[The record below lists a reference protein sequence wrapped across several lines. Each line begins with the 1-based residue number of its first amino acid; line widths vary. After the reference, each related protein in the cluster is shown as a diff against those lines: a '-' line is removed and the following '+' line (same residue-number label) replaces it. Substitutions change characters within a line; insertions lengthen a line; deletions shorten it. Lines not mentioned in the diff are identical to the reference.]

1 MMASSLGRTTAS
13 LITRGELP
21 ADIAAAGV
29 TDIRHRTRTDEAR
42 MTTTRPTFEG
52 VKQAAER
59 LKPHMAP
66 TPLYRS
72 ETLSRALDADVWL
85 KQETATPIASFKLRG
100 ALNHLLVAQSQT
112 PIKSAVTSST
122 GNHGQGV
129 AYAARLLG
137 VPADIFLP
145 DGCPIVKQTMIK
157 LFGATLHVGGVDI
170 DDAKERARKFCTERG
185 GSFVDDGES
194 ARLIEGAGTIGHE
207 IGAALEDVDYAFV
220 PMGSGSL
227 VAGTAIGLKGTQPRA
242 KRHRRAVGGRA
253 GHGREL
259 PRQARR
265 RAPRQQPGR
274 IHRLPRARR
283 HRAHRRPPPCRRRPA
298 GERPR
303 PPGRPQHAAD
313 LGPRAGRA
321 GLRRRPRRRLDAPQ
335 GAARQARGPR
345 AVRRQRRPG
354 NDRPR
359 PLRAGAVRSDE
370 RR

>member
-1 MMASSLGRTTAS
+1 
-13 LITRGELP
+13 
-21 ADIAAAGV
+21 
-29 TDIRHRTRTDEAR
+29 

-85 KQETATPIASFKLRG
+85 KLETATPIASFKLRG
-100 ALNHLLVAQSQT
+100 ALNHLLVVQSQA

-145 DGCPIVKQTMIK
+145 DGCPVVKQTMIR
-157 LFGATLHVGGVDI
+157 LFGAALHIGGIDI

-242 KRHRRAVGGRA
+242 RVIAVTSAGSPAMVESFRAKRAVERPVNSLAESIVCRVPAATALTAVLRYVDDALLLSDRDLLAALHTLLTWGHVLVEPGSAAGLAGAWARRKELRGKRVVLVLSGANVDLEVIGRA
-253 GHGREL
+253 L
-259 PRQARR
+259 FVPPLFDPTSAR
-265 RAPRQQPGR
+265 
-274 IHRLPRARR
+274 
-283 HRAHRRPPPCRRRPA
+283 
-298 GERPR
+298 
-303 PPGRPQHAAD
+303 
-313 LGPRAGRA
+313 
-321 GLRRRPRRRLDAPQ
+321 
-335 GAARQARGPR
+335 
-345 AVRRQRRPG
+345 
-354 NDRPR
+354 
-359 PLRAGAVRSDE
+359 
-370 RR
+370 

>member
-1 MMASSLGRTTAS
+1 
-13 LITRGELP
+13 
-21 ADIAAAGV
+21 
-29 TDIRHRTRTDEAR
+29 

-100 ALNHLLVAQSQT
+100 ALNHLLVAQSQA

-157 LFGATLHVGGVDI
+157 LFGATLHVGGTDI
-170 DDAKERARKFCTERG
+170 DDAKELARRFCTERG

-242 KRHRRAVGGRA
+242 RVIAVTSVGAPAMVESFRAKRAIERPVNSLAESIVCRVPAATALTAVLRYVDDALLVSDRDLLAALNTLLTWGHVLVEPGSAAGLAGAWTRRKELRGKRVVLVLSGANVDLEVIGRA
-253 GHGREL
+253 L
-259 PRQARR
+259 FV
-265 RAPRQQPGR
+265 
-274 IHRLPRARR
+274 
-283 HRAHRRPPPCRRRPA
+283 PA
-298 GERPR
+298 LFDPTSMR
-303 PPGRPQHAAD
+303 
-313 LGPRAGRA
+313 
-321 GLRRRPRRRLDAPQ
+321 
-335 GAARQARGPR
+335 
-345 AVRRQRRPG
+345 
-354 NDRPR
+354 
-359 PLRAGAVRSDE
+359 
-370 RR
+370 

>member
-1 MMASSLGRTTAS
+1 
-13 LITRGELP
+13 
-21 ADIAAAGV
+21 
-29 TDIRHRTRTDEAR
+29 

-52 VKQAAER
+52 VKQASER
-59 LKPHMAP
+59 LKTHMAP

-100 ALNHLLVAQSQT
+100 ALNHLLVAQGQS

-157 LFGATLHVGGVDI
+157 LFGATLHVGGADI

-207 IGAALEDVDYAFV
+207 IGATLEDVDYAFA

-242 KRHRRAVGGRA
+242 RVIAVTSAGAPAMVESFRAKRAVERPVNSLAKSIVCRVPAATALTAVLRYVDDALLVSDRDLLAALNTLLTWGHVLVEPGSAAGLAGAWARRKELRGKRVVLVLSGANVDLEMIGRA
-253 GHGREL
+253 L
-259 PRQARR
+259 FVP
-265 RAPRQQPGR
+265 PLFDPTTVPPS
-274 IHRLPRARR
+274 HRPS
-283 HRAHRRPPPCRRRPA
+283 P
-298 GERPR
+298 
-303 PPGRPQHAAD
+303 
-313 LGPRAGRA
+313 
-321 GLRRRPRRRLDAPQ
+321 
-335 GAARQARGPR
+335 
-345 AVRRQRRPG
+345 
-354 NDRPR
+354 
-359 PLRAGAVRSDE
+359 
-370 RR
+370 